1 MNGYE
6 GRLNMDTRYLNYFLE
21 IAKHR
26 NLSKAATYLFVTQST
41 LSQFLAKEEE
51 TLGVK
56 LFIRD
61 KKEMKLTYAGE
72 LYAETCREMLESK
85 DRLYRKLSDLR
96 QSRTGIIRLGITPQ
110 WGGIVISS
118 ILPAFQEKYPNNNI
132 KLYEDI
138 AHPHLENITNNEL
151 DLAFLALND
160 SDLPDLPMIPISK
173 EELIL
178 AVPKPFAIEAGIEAG
193 NELTSSGPSELP
205 SVNIEELRR
214 YPFIISKERTVIR
227 DIINA
232 MFRSADITPHIIS
245 EINNHEAS
253 LSMAASGMGITI
265 IPKRYMREND
275 DLIYCRCAP
284 GWFWSLYIITRR
296 GYELRPADHYLI
308 ELIKKTYES

>member
-1 MNGYE
+1 
-6 GRLNMDTRYLNYFLE
+6 MDTRYLNYFLE

-51 TLGVK
+51 SLGVK

-72 LYAETCREMLESK
+72 LYAETCKEMLDAK
-85 DRLYRKLSDLR
+85 DRLYRKLSDLG

-110 WGGIVISS
+110 WGGIVLSS
-118 ILPAFQEKYPNNNI
+118 VLPSFLEKYPNNNI

-151 DLAFLALND
+151 DMAFLALND
-160 SDLPDLPMIPISK
+160 SDLPDLPMIPVSK

-178 AVPKPFAIEAGIEAG
+178 AVPKTFAIEAGITAVNEQSSPET
-193 NELTSSGPSELP
+193 NELL
-205 SVNIEELRR
+205 SVNIEELKA
-214 YPFIISKERTVIR
+214 YPFIVSKERTVIR

-265 IPKRYMREND
+265 IPKRYLREHD